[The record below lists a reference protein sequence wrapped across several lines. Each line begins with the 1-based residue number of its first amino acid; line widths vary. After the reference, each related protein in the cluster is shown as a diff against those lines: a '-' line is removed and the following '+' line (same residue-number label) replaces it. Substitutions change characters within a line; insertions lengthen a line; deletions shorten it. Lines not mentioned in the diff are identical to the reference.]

1 MAFEGGPPPPP
12 TPPSPS
18 SSAAGE
24 PPWRGGGNG
33 GGGIGGGNGSG
44 SGPRGIGPNGN
55 SEFLLVLKAGES
67 AREVRVRVKE
77 GDVNRLPR
85 TPELQAVY
93 RQLNRDADWA
103 NAKIVPSASSIRSE
117 NRTVS
122 VELIIPSKD
131 PFLNNAP
138 PVRGRFDVR
147 WQGAARQG
155 EQETTVASASDELKR
170 VAKESKSYRD
180 GLQRLIKSLRVL
192 KFEKNAVDDVRF
204 FFDHT
209 VYDIVI
215 TRHESPAL
223 GTQDG

>member
-1 MAFEGGPPPPP
+1 
-12 TPPSPS
+12 
-18 SSAAGE
+18 
-24 PPWRGGGNG
+24 
-33 GGGIGGGNGSG
+33 
-44 SGPRGIGPNGN
+44 
-55 SEFLLVLKAGES
+55 V
-67 AREVRVRVKE
+67 
-77 GDVNRLPR
+77 
-85 TPELQAVY
+85 ELQAVY

-103 NAKIVPSASSIRSE
+103 NAKIAPAPPSISSG

-131 PFLNNAP
+131 PFLNNTP

-147 WQGAARQG
+147 WQGAAQQG
-155 EQETTVASASDELKR
+155 EQETTVASASDELRR

-180 GLQRLIKSLRVL
+180 GLRRLIERLRVL

-215 TRHESPAL
+215 TKQESLAPRSR
-223 GTQDG
+223 DG